1 MVRKDDI
8 FFFFFF
14 KKYQSKIKNLTLI
27 KVYKNFSKK
36 KLNFNFFKY
45 LQYTFFFK
53 VFKKIINVK
62 LKFYKVLSFLLGL
75 NKFLCKN
82 LTLIFGF
89 NNSSKLCN
97 LSELEFSFFFKKFF
111 KKIFCEDKL
120 KIFFSNILQN
130 FLVIGNSKG
139 QRLKQKL
146 PMRGQ
151 RTKSNGKTCKKFL
164 HALLFSKYLKGLDLN
179 INIEGFSLS
188 KKDLKKFKVKKKQI
202 KKKKK

>member
-1 MVRKDDI
+1 MI
-8 FFFFFF
+8 FLSFFIV
-14 KKYQSKIKNLTLI
+14 KKYSSK
-27 KVYKNFSKK
+27 VKNFNLKK
-36 KLNFNFFKY
+36 TLKVLNRKKFNFNFFKY

-53 VFKKIINVK
+53 IFKKIFDVK
-62 LKFYKVLSFLLGL
+62 LKFYKILPFLLGFNKSVCNNLIL
-75 NKFLCKN
+75 N
-82 LTLIFGF
+82 FGF
-89 NNSSKLCN
+89 TKNSRLYN
-97 LSELEFSFFFKKFF
+97 LSEVEFFFFFKKFF
-111 KKIFCEDKL
+111 KKSFCEDKL